1 MSLVIKAIDT
11 MGASAESASSLEVRD
26 GNQAPVVAMPIPD
39 LQVADGT
46 FLQFAVLTW
55 HLRRSRP
62 VRRRQ
67 HEREQSA

>member
-1 MSLVIKAIDT
+1 M
-11 MGASAESASSLEVRD
+11 RD

-46 FLQFAVLTW
+46 FLQFAVLLK